1 MVQFFVWQGI
11 ADLHLARAVSLGAAD
26 DHDGTAL
33 KVRQPTTDAAMTGHT
48 PVPLK
53 LHEILPTQGARR
65 SESGEGHMH
74 GGINQSEAARLG
86 KWNG

>member
-1 MVQFFVWQGI
+1 VWQGTA
-11 ADLHLARAVSLGAAD
+11 ADLHLPRAVSLGTAD

-33 KVRQPTTDAAMTGHT
+33 KVRQPTTDAAITRHT
-48 PVPLK
+48 PVPLE

-74 GGINQSEAARLG
+74 AGIKKREAARLG
-86 KWNG
+86 K